1 VEVKQLQSLLAIADH
16 GSFSAAARYL
26 DTVQSNVSAHISRLE
41 AELGVTLIDRQ
52 SGTLTDEGDM
62 VATRARRIVHE
73 LEDIDAD
80 IHSLGDQA
88 SGDCRIGTIGT
99 TARWLMPRLLISLSR
114 RHPNVRTTVVEGAT
128 SSLLPRLRSG
138 EIDAAIVHLPV
149 TEGDFDV
156 TELFAEE
163 LLLLTP
169 NNHELSAHT
178 TVSLVEL
185 AQHPILLAPRGTAMR
200 RIIDRAAAAHG
211 VALTSQAEIDGV
223 RLMASLSFEGF
234 GPSIVPASAIP
245 AWLSGNFVRVSV
257 PELPKRVV
265 GWVQRARPRP
275 NRATLAVRDVA
286 IDAIL
291 RQGPQQ
297 PGMTLQVSPI
307 VKRTPQSREN

>member
-1 VEVKQLQSLLAIADH
+1 MDVKQLQSLLAIADH

-26 DTVQSNVSAHISRLE
+26 DTVQSNVSAHINKLE
-41 AELGVTLIDRQ
+41 TELGVTLIDRQ

-62 VATRARRIVHE
+62 VATRARRIIHE

-99 TARWLMPRLLISLSR
+99 TARWLMPRLLVSLSR

-128 SSLLPRLRSG
+128 SSLLPRLRTG
-138 EIDAAIVHLPV
+138 EVDAAIVHLPV
-149 TEGDFDV
+149 TEGEFEV

-169 NNHELSAHT
+169 SNHELAGMTS
-178 TVSLVEL
+178 VSLREL
-185 AQHPILLAPRGTAMR
+185 ASHPVLLAPRGTAMR

-245 AWLSGNFVRVSV
+245 AWLTGNFVRVSV
-257 PELPKRVV
+257 PELPRRVV

-275 NRATLAVRDVA
+275 NRATMAVRDVA
-286 IDAIL
+286 IDAVL
-291 RQGPQQ
+291 RQGPHQ
-297 PGMTLQVSPI
+297 PGMTLQVSPDA
-307 VKRTPQSREN
+307 KKNQ